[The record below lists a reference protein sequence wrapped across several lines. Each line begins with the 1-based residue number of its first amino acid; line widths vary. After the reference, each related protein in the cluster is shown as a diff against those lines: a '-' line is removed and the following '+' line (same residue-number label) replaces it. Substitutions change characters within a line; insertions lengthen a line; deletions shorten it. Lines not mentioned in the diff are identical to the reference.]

1 MLMKVNLTFK
11 STMALLAICFAVTF
25 GYSGTTLEPNT
36 PPHTVNTVNAADPA
50 HYKFSTSSL
59 DQMLQMIETY
69 RNLKPFHATLDYG
82 VKFYP
87 EMNLETGKLNM
98 VAKAC
103 IIFPYDAIPLNL
115 PGNSFKGD
123 LVGDDFF
130 DAGFI
135 KTFQKNPADAN
146 GAVQAYTFA
155 VVYENQV
162 QILLSGRGVVG
173 LKLYNVNIDYLS
185 TVPKSTTTKFYNL
198 NVVSDIPN
206 TGFGAGAPSQ
216 LAIPCPPFWRE

>member
-1 MLMKVNLTFK
+1 MKVNLTFK
-11 STMALLAICFAVTF
+11 NTMALLAICFAVTF
-25 GYSGTTLEPNT
+25 GYSRTTLDPNT
-36 PPHTVNTVNAADPA
+36 PTHTVNTVNAADPA

-130 DAGFI
+130 DVGFI
-135 KTFQKNPADAN
+135 KTFQKNLAEAN

-155 VVYENQV
+155 VLFENQV
-162 QILLSGRGVVG
+162 QVLLSGRDVVG
-173 LKLYNVNIDYLS
+173 LKLYQVNVDYLS
-185 TVPKSTTTKFYNL
+185 TIPNVTTTKFYNI

-206 TGFGAGAPSQ
+206 KGFGAGVPSQ
-216 LAIPCPPFWRE
+216 LAWPCPPMWRN

>member
-1 MLMKVNLTFK
+1 MKVNLTFK
-11 STMALLAICFAVTF
+11 SMVAFLVACFVVTF
-25 GYSGTTLEPNT
+25 GYSETTLGPNT
-36 PPHTVNTVNAADPA
+36 PTHTLNTGIVADPA
-50 HYKFSTSSL
+50 HYKFSTASL
-59 DQMLQMIETY
+59 DQILQMIETY

-87 EMNLETGKLNM
+87 EMNLETGKLAM

-115 PGNSFKGD
+115 PGNSFKGE

-135 KTFQKNPADAN
+135 KTFQKNPAEAN

-155 VVYENQV
+155 VLYENQV

-173 LKLYNVNIDYLS
+173 LRLYNVNIDYLS
-185 TVPKSTTTKFYNL
+185 TVPKATTTKFYNI

-206 TGFGAGAPSQ
+206 KEFGAGASSQ
-216 LAIPCPPFWRE
+216 LAIPCPPYWRG

>member
-1 MLMKVNLTFK
+1 MTVNLTFK
-11 STMALLAICFAVTF
+11 SMVAFLVACFVVTF
-25 GYSGTTLEPNT
+25 GYSGTTLGPNT
-36 PPHTVNTVNAADPA
+36 PTHTLNTGIVADPA
-50 HYKFSTSSL
+50 HYKFSTASL

-87 EMNLETGKLNM
+87 EMNLETGKLAM

-115 PGNSFKGD
+115 PGNSFNGE

-135 KTFQKNPADAN
+135 KTFQKNLAEAN

-155 VVYENQV
+155 VLFENQV
-162 QILLSGRGVVG
+162 QVLLSGRDVVG
-173 LKLYNVNIDYLS
+173 LKLYQVNVDYLS
-185 TVPKSTTTKFYNL
+185 TIPKVTTTKFYNI

-206 TGFGAGAPSQ
+206 KGFGAGVPSQ
-216 LAIPCPPFWRE
+216 LAWPCPPMWRN

>member
-1 MLMKVNLTFK
+1 MKVNLTFK
-11 STMALLAICFAVTF
+11 SMVAFLVACFVVTF
-25 GYSGTTLEPNT
+25 GYSGTTLGPNT
-36 PPHTVNTVNAADPA
+36 PTHTLNTGIVADPA
-50 HYKFSTSSL
+50 HYKFSTASL

-82 VKFYP
+82 IKFYP
-87 EMNLETGKLNM
+87 EMNLETGKLAM

-123 LVGDDFF
+123 LVGDNFF
-130 DAGFI
+130 DAGFV
-135 KTFQKNPADAN
+135 KTFQKNPAEAN

-155 VVYENQV
+155 VLYESQV

-185 TVPKSTTTKFYNL
+185 TVPKATTTRFYNL
-198 NVVSDIPN
+198 NVVSDMPN
-206 TGFGAGAPSQ
+206 AGFGAGAPSQ
-216 LAIPCPPFWRE
+216 LAMPCPPFWRG

>member
-1 MLMKVNLTFK
+1 MKVNLIFK
-11 STMALLAICFAVTF
+11 STLALLAICFVVTF
-25 GYSGTTLEPNT
+25 GYCGTTLDPNT
-36 PPHTVNTVNAADPA
+36 PTHPVNTVNAADPA
-50 HYKFSTSSL
+50 HYKFSTASL

-87 EMNLETGKLNM
+87 EMNLETGKLAM

-103 IIFPYDAIPLNL
+103 IIFPYEATPLNL

-123 LVGDDFF
+123 LVGDNFF
-130 DAGFI
+130 DAGFV
-135 KTFQKNPADAN
+135 KTFQKSPAEAN

-155 VVYENQV
+155 VLYESQV

-185 TVPKSTTTKFYNL
+185 TVPKATTTKFYNL
-198 NVVSDIPN
+198 NVVSDMPKA
-206 TGFGAGAPSQ
+206 GFGAGAPSQ
-216 LAIPCPPFWRE
+216 LAIPCPPYWRE